1 MITSVF
7 RKSTPLNF
15 SLVVILM
22 LFFFLIFQFQDL
34 SWTNTN
40 FSILNKVGL
49 FCLLIVSMFT
59 TSFIAKRNGLSK
71 DSLFTLFFYLLFILF
86 FPTVLNNAHLLIAN
100 FFILLAIRR
109 LISLQSLKASKEKI
123 FDASFC
129 IFLAA
134 LFHFW
139 SILFILLVFTSIFF
153 HVARD
158 YRNWILPFLA
168 LLSVL
173 ILFLIFAT
181 YFDIN
186 SLELLYESV
195 QTNFEIDYFTN
206 YYQNGAFSIFATI
219 ALFFIVSIFITLS
232 GKPQLVHASYKKIIS
247 SFFIATLVFIVSAN
261 KSSDLLIFTIAPL
274 SILATSHIEMPQAKL
289 NQELVFYSLVVCS
302 MFAFFTQL

>member
-1 MITSVF
+1 
-7 RKSTPLNF
+7 
-15 SLVVILM
+15 
-22 LFFFLIFQFQDL
+22 
-34 SWTNTN
+34 
-40 FSILNKVGL
+40 
-49 FCLLIVSMFT
+49 MFIS
-59 TSFIAKRNGLSK
+59 SFIAKRNGLTR
-71 DSLFTLFFYLLFILF
+71 DSAFTIFFYLLFLLF
-86 FPTVLNNAHLLIAN
+86 FPSVLNNANLIIAN

-109 LISLQSLKASKEKI
+109 LVSLQSLKTSKEKI

-129 IFLAA
+129 IFVAT

-139 SILFILLVFTSIFF
+139 SILFILLVFISIIL

-158 YRNWILPFLA
+158 YRNWILPFIA

-173 ILFLIFAT
+173 ILFLIFTT

-186 SLELLYESV
+186 SLELLFKGV

-232 GKPQLVHASYKKIIS
+232 SKPQLLHTSYKKIIA
-247 SFFIATLVFIVSAN
+247 SFFIGILVFVVSAN

-274 SILATSHIEMPQAKL
+274 SILATTHIEMPQIKL
-289 NQELVFYSLVVCS
+289 NQELVFYSLIVCS
-302 MFAFFTQL
+302 MFAFFSQL

>member
-15 SLVVILM
+15 SMVVILM
-22 LFFFLIFQFQDL
+22 LVFFSIFQFQDL
-34 SWTNTN
+34 SFTNST
-40 FSILNKVGL
+40 FSILNKVAL
-49 FCLLIVSMFT
+49 FCLLIISMFIS
-59 TSFIAKRNGLSK
+59 SFIAKRNGLTR
-71 DSLFTLFFYLLFILF
+71 DSAFTIFFYLLFLLF
-86 FPTVLNNAHLLIAN
+86 FPSVLNNANLIIAN

-109 LISLQSLKASKEKI
+109 LVSLQSLKTSKEKI

-129 IFLAA
+129 IFIAA

-139 SILFILLVFTSIFF
+139 SILFILLVFISIIL

-158 YRNWILPFLA
+158 YRNWILPFIA

-186 SLELLYESV
+186 SLELLFKGV

-206 YYQNGAFSIFATI
+206 YYQNGAFSIFATL

-232 GKPQLVHASYKKIIS
+232 SKPQLLHTSYKKIIA
-247 SFFIATLVFIVSAN
+247 SFFIGILVFVVSAN

-274 SILATSHIEMPQAKL
+274 SILATTHIEMPQIKL
-289 NQELVFYSLVVCS
+289 NQELVFYSLIVCS
-302 MFAFFTQL
+302 MFAFFSQL

>member
-7 RKSTPLNF
+7 RKSTPLNV